1 MQVDLSYPTIRLDRE
16 EEQNTSSVLSY
27 VIALMLDMMLYMF
40 ILIYGT
46 MVMNSIIEEKNN
58 RVLEI
63 VVSSVKPS
71 SLMLGKIVGI
81 GLVAIT
87 QIFIWGVIIAV
98 CSSWALPMLAT
109 MPEAAQ
115 DAEMMG
121 AIGQLS
127 DVGYVSSLMF
137 YMILFFIGG
146 YLFYSRNLRGHSAR
160 QSTTCRTPHN
170 SPP

>member
-1 MQVDLSYPTIRLDRE
+1 
-16 EEQNTSSVLSY
+16 
-27 VIALMLDMMLYMF
+27 
-40 ILIYGT
+40 
-46 MVMNSIIEEKNN
+46 
-58 RVLEI
+58 
-63 VVSSVKPS
+63 
-71 SLMLGKIVGI
+71 
-81 GLVAIT
+81 
-87 QIFIWGVIIAV
+87 
-98 CSSWALPMLAT
+98 MLAT

-146 YLFYSRNLRGHSAR
+146 YLFYSRNLRGTRLGSR
-160 QSTTCRTPHN
+160 QRAGRLHN